1 MERLPRITAVEVI
14 KAIKRAGFFL
24 ARQSGSHKI
33 FKNRAGKRV
42 TVPYHSGKDY
52 PSQDSPL
59 YINGCRSFSGKVQ
72 RIIKIKTIKT
82 SQSVNWLIVL
92 TCTL

>member
-33 FKNRAGKRV
+33 FKNGVGKRV
-42 TVPYHSGKDY
+42 TVPYHTGKIIH
-52 PSQDSPL
+52 L
-59 YINGCRSFSGKVQ
+59 KVLRS
-72 RIIKIKTIKT
+72 ILIDAEL
-82 SQSVNWLIVL
+82 SVEKFKELL
-92 TCTL
+92 K